1 MPETPLDEGTISMT
15 TAEARPWD
23 KNWGEEMLRP
33 RPIEFESGLDMYRRA
48 ALADPDRPLL
58 CYFDAT
64 ITASDFDAQAD
75 AVAVWLQGRG
85 IAPGDRIALYLQNV
99 PEFVITIVAAW
110 KVGAIPVPVNPM
122 YREDELREL
131 LTDSGARALVVL
143 QHLWHDVA
151 SHVVDETAVEFV
163 LSTNGLRYLAS
174 DGRLPEVLEDVAE
187 QPVPV
192 GADFSAVVEEH
203 RGRRPETVE
212 VDGDDIAFLCYTS
225 GTTGPPKGAMVTH
238 RGAVFSSQNFR
249 DMRGLDADDV
259 VFAVAPLFHITGL
272 ICTISLGFL
281 VPMPMVLGYRFD
293 AGESMALI
301 EQYGVTFTVGATTVF
316 IAFLAHPEFDT
327 RDISSLTKII
337 CGGAPIPPA
346 VLERYESATGVYM
359 YNGYG
364 LTETTSPTFGTP
376 SGRRSPVDPRSGAL
390 ALGVPLPGTDCVLLD
405 DDGVDVGFDEPGEIV
420 VRGPHVVPG
429 YWGKPD
435 ETANAIRDGWLYT
448 GDIGVMD
455 DDGWVYM
462 VDRKKDVINAAGY
475 KVWPLEVEKVL
486 YEHPAVR
493 EAAVVGIP
501 DAYRGETVKAV
512 VSLAPGE
519 QATPEELIEFA
530 RQRLAAFKYPRTVE
544 IIDDLPK
551 TVSGKILRRALR
563 DSSQDGSA

>member
-1 MPETPLDEGTISMT
+1 
-15 TAEARPWD
+15 
-23 KNWGEEMLRP
+23 
-33 RPIEFESGLDMYRRA
+33 
-48 ALADPDRPLL
+48 
-58 CYFDAT
+58 
-64 ITASDFDAQAD
+64 
-75 AVAVWLQGRG
+75 
-85 IAPGDRIALYLQNV
+85 
-99 PEFVITIVAAW
+99 
-110 KVGAIPVPVNPM
+110 
-122 YREDELREL
+122 
-131 LTDSGARALVVL
+131 
-143 QHLWHDVA
+143 
-151 SHVVDETAVEFV
+151 
-163 LSTNGLRYLAS
+163 
-174 DGRLPEVLEDVAE
+174 
-187 QPVPV
+187 
-192 GADFSAVVEEH
+192 
-203 RGRRPETVE
+203 
-212 VDGDDIAFLCYTS
+212 
-225 GTTGPPKGAMVTH
+225 
-238 RGAVFSSQNFR
+238 VFSSQNFR

-316 IAFLAHPEFDT
+316 IAFLAHPEFET

-376 SGRRSPVDPRSGAL
+376 SGTRSPVDPRSGAL

-519 QATPEELIEFA
+519 QATPEELVEFA
-530 RQRLAAFKYPRTVE
+530 RQRLAAFKCPRTVE

-551 TVSGKILRRALR
+551 TVSGKILRRELR
-563 DSSQDGSA
+563 DSSSDGSA